1 MNILE
6 SYTFSFDY
14 HKDVTNGSSSARSQI
29 VGLKFSETGGV
40 PVTIRSARSGLARII
55 DRLLVMDIHLPALPG
70 QPPRSIETSCS
81 YAKHVISK
89 PTAL

>member
-14 HKDVTNGSSSARSQI
+14 HKDVSNGSSSARSQI
-29 VGLKFSETGGV
+29 VGLKFSETDGV

-70 QPPRSIETSCS
+70 KPSWSTGTPCS
-81 YAKHVISK
+81 YAKDVISK

>member
-14 HKDVTNGSSSARSQI
+14 HKDVSNGGRSQI
-29 VGLKFSETGGV
+29 VGLKFSETDGV

-70 QPPRSIETSCS
+70 
-81 YAKHVISK
+81 
-89 PTAL
+89 

>member
-14 HKDVTNGSSSARSQI
+14 HKDVKDLSNGSSSARSQI
-29 VGLKFSETGGV
+29 VGLKFSETDGV

-70 QPPRSIETSCS
+70 
-81 YAKHVISK
+81 
-89 PTAL
+89 

>member
-14 HKDVTNGSSSARSQI
+14 HTDVSNGRSQI
-29 VGLKFSETGGV
+29 VGLKFSETDGV

-55 DRLLVMDIHLPALPG
+55 DRLLVMDIRLPALPG
-70 QPPRSIETSCS
+70 QLSRSTGSPCS
-81 YAKHVISK
+81 YAKHVFSK